1 MRRVPNSCRM
11 DKFDLFHLQ
20 SRNSSV
26 RTRSTVRWNE
36 RRRSIKDR
44 DQSGM
49 KGEGKGG
56 RIVDQKAWR
65 WRENSGGKTHIVP
78 RVNAACN
85 RKWAGSSEYSSWRSF
100 KDILRRFGRRP
111 THLQKFYAHFDDETA
126 AKFYILLFILILLT
140 TNLISWI
147 MNKIIN

>member
-1 MRRVPNSCRM
+1 M
-11 DKFDLFHLQ
+11 
-20 SRNSSV
+20 
-26 RTRSTVRWNE
+26 
-36 RRRSIKDR
+36 
-44 DQSGM
+44 
-49 KGEGKGG
+49 
-56 RIVDQKAWR
+56 VDQKAWR

-85 RKWAGSSEYSSWRSF
+85 REWAGSSEYSSWRSF

-140 TNLISWI
+140 TNLIS
-147 MNKIIN
+147 